1 MRDYVLLYVNGRR
14 TQVRGEHVLW
24 PLSSFLRYE
33 LNQTGTKVVCAEG
46 DCGACAVLVGRI
58 QEGQLKYQP
67 ITSCIA
73 IVGQMDCSHVITVEG
88 LTGDGRL
95 NALQEAMV
103 THHGA
108 QCGFCTP
115 GFVVSLCS
123 FLDETPELEERQV
136 REALVGN
143 LCRCTGYESILTAA
157 RSVDAR
163 QMPKLDELYPPGSI
177 LSDLQTA
184 LENEPLVQSD
194 GRGFYQ
200 PRTIESAVAFKSQH
214 PNCIVL
220 AGGTDIGVQVNKGTR
235 SYEAV
240 LSVSAIADFTHLNI
254 ADQEIVAGGG
264 ATLTDLERATTDI
277 FPQFHQMLARHG
289 SPMIRNAGTL
299 AGNIANGSPI
309 ADALPALYVLNGEI
323 ELTGVNG
330 VRRININQFYT
341 GYKRTV
347 ITADELITAVRIPR
361 PRDGEIL
368 RLYKVSK
375 RFDVDISTFTA
386 AIWLKLDGAT
396 IADARIACGGVGP
409 NILRLPRTEALL
421 RGKTI
426 DEDLFH
432 RAGLL
437 ARSEITPISDVRGSA
452 DYRYQLA
459 QNILLKFYFELPST
473 PVPLESVVE

>member
-14 TQVRGEHVLW
+14 TEVRGEHVLW

-33 LNQTGTKVVCAEG
+33 LNRTGTKVVCAEG

-58 QEGQLKYQP
+58 QDGQLKYQP

-73 IVGQMDCSHVITVEG
+73 IVGQMDCTHVITVEG
-88 LTGDGRL
+88 LTCDGRL
-95 NALQEAMV
+95 NALQDSMV
-103 THHGA
+103 KHHGA

-123 FLDETPELEERQV
+123 LLDETPEPDERHV

-157 RSVDAR
+157 RSVDSR
-163 QMPKLDELYPPGSI
+163 QMRKLDELYPPGPI
-177 LSDLQTA
+177 LSDLQAA
-184 LENEPLVQSD
+184 LEDEPLVQFDS
-194 GRGFYQ
+194 RSFYQ
-200 PRTIESAVAFKSQH
+200 PRTIESAVNFKSQH
-214 PNCIVL
+214 PNCTVL

-235 SYEAV
+235 CCDSV
-240 LSVSAIADFTHLNI
+240 LSVAAIADFTRLNI
-254 ADQEIVAGGG
+254 TDQEIVAGGG
-264 ATLTDLERATTDI
+264 ATLTDLERATKDR
-277 FPQFHQMLARHG
+277 FPEFHQMLARHG
-289 SPMIRNAGTL
+289 SPLIRNAGTL

-309 ADALPALYVLNGEI
+309 ADALPALYVLNGEV
-323 ELTGVNG
+323 ELTGQNG
-330 VRRININQFYT
+330 VRRVNINDFYT

-347 ITADELITAVRIPR
+347 MTADELITAVRIPR

-375 RFDVDISTFTA
+375 RFAVDISTFTA
-386 AIWLKLDGAT
+386 AVWMKLDGPT

-421 RGKTI
+421 RGNAI
-426 DEDLFH
+426 DEELFH

-437 ARSEITPISDVRGSA
+437 ARSEITPISDVRGST

-459 QNILLKFYFELPST
+459 QNILLKFYFELPSSL
-473 PVPLESVVE
+473 PPLESVLE

>member
-24 PLSSFLRYE
+24 PLSSFLRYV

-46 DCGACAVLVGRI
+46 DCGACAVLVGRV
-58 QEGQLKYQP
+58 EDGQLKYQP

-73 IVGQMDCSHVITVEG
+73 IVGQMDCTHVITVEG
-88 LTGDGRL
+88 LTCDRRL
-95 NALQEAMV
+95 NALQESMV

-115 GFVVSLCS
+115 GFVVSLCAL
-123 FLDETPELEERQV
+123 LDETREPSERHV

-163 QMPKLDELYPPGSI
+163 KMRKLDELYPPGPI
-177 LSDLQTA
+177 LSDFHAA
-184 LENEPLVQSD
+184 LEDEPLVQFG
-194 GRGFYQ
+194 GRSFFQ
-200 PRTIESAVAFKSQH
+200 PRTIESAFAFKSRH
-214 PNCIVL
+214 PNCTVL

-235 SYEAV
+235 CCDTV
-240 LSVSAIADFTHLNI
+240 LSTAAIVDFARLDINDH
-254 ADQEIVAGGG
+254 EIVAGGG
-264 ATLTDLERATTDI
+264 ATLTDLERATKDI
-277 FPQFHQMLARHG
+277 VPQFHQMLTRHG
-289 SPMIRNAGTL
+289 SPLIRNAGTL

-323 ELTGVNG
+323 ELTGQNG
-330 VRRININQFYT
+330 VRRVNINDFYT

-347 ITADELITAVRIPR
+347 MTADELITAVRIPR

-386 AIWLKLDGAT
+386 AVWMKLDGAT
-396 IADARIACGGVGP
+396 IADARMACGGVGP

-421 RGKTI
+421 RGNSI
-426 DEDLFH
+426 DEELFH

-437 ARSEITPISDVRGSA
+437 ARSEITPISDVRGST

-459 QNILLKFYFELPST
+459 QNILLKFYFELPSSLA
-473 PVPLESVVE
+473 PLESVLE